1 VTNHVEGKSII
12 ITGAAS
18 GFGRLAAERLAGL
31 GAAVTCADV
40 NAEGLAASVA
50 QIRAGGGR
58 AQAVAADVGRIE
70 DMRALARQAVEAYG
84 AIDVMINNAG
94 VMPLAFLADHA
105 SALDAWDRCIDINF
119 RGVMNGVTAVFDQM
133 TAQGRGHVV
142 NVSSIYGNRPV
153 SGAAIYGA
161 TKAAVDYF
169 SHALRQEGR
178 GKIKVTLVKPT
189 GVRATGLSTTIV
201 NRQAAAGVVGHN
213 IGEFMTA
220 TQQLAA
226 GEAPPEWG
234 DPEHIQY
241 DVLAPEYVVDAIVFA
256 VNQPWGVA
264 ISDVTVR
271 AAGDY
276 YVV

>member
-1 VTNHVEGKSII
+1 
-12 ITGAAS
+12 
-18 GFGRLAAERLAGL
+18 
-31 GAAVTCADV
+31 VTCTDV
-40 NAEGLAASVA
+40 NAEGLEATVATIQAA
-50 QIRAGGGR
+50 GGR
-58 AQAVAADVGRIE
+58 AQAVRADVGRIE
-70 DMRALARQAVEAYG
+70 EMREAARKAVAAFG

-105 SALDAWDRCIDINF
+105 TALEAWDRCIDINF
-119 RGVMNGVTAVFDQM
+119 RGVMNGVAAVFDQM
-133 TAQGRGHVV
+133 TAQERGHVV

-153 SGAAIYGA
+153 SGAAVYGA

-189 GVRATGLSTTIV
+189 GVRATGLSATIV

-213 IGEFMTA
+213 IGEFMQA
-220 TQQLAA
+220 TTKLAT
-226 GEAPPEWG
+226 GDAPPEWS
-234 DPEHIQY
+234 DPENIQY
-241 DVLAPEYVVDAIVFA
+241 DVLAPEYIVDAIVFA